1 MPLAM
6 VDFGTVL
13 LLGLALLIVFA
24 FEFVNG
30 FHDTANAVATVIY
43 TNSLRPWVA
52 VIWSGICN
60 FAGVFFG
67 GIAVAYAIVHLL
79 PVDLLVDIN
88 TRAGLAMVFA
98 LLISAIVWNW
108 GTWYLALPASSSHA
122 LIGSILGVG
131 LANSALSGHG
141 WAAGVNWSKAAE
153 VGLGL
158 LLSPLIGFLLAAML
172 LCAMKL
178 LARNPEL
185 YSTPRNGQP
194 PPWWIRATLIFT
206 CTGVSVAHG
215 SNDGQKGVGLVMLIL
230 IGFLP
235 AQYALNLD
243 TSPKHVA
250 ELPAIAEQLDAFLAE
265 TGPAEDAADHAG
277 EIRRMIGDATSLADV
292 SHEYR
297 WQLRGMFLHLD
308 EHVRHRV
315 YDLGTNLTPERR
327 TEVNKLR
334 KKLLAPTEHAPTW
347 VLLGVALAL
356 GIGTMIG
363 WQRIVVTVGEKIG
376 KAHLTYGQG
385 AAAELIAMT
394 SIGLAVYSGMPVST
408 THVLSSAVA
417 GTMVANGS
425 GVQAGSVNKILLAWV
440 LTLPAT
446 MLMSATLLW
455 AFRLL

>member
-1 MPLAM
+1 MPFALF
-6 VDFGTVL
+6 DFGTAL
-13 LLGLALLIVFA
+13 MLGLALLIVFA

-98 LLISAIVWNW
+98 LLISAIVWNF

-131 LANSALSGHG
+131 LANSALLGRG
-141 WAAGVNWSKAAE
+141 WAAGVNWSKAGE
-153 VGLGL
+153 VALAL
-158 LLSPLIGFLLAAML
+158 LLSPLVGFLLAAVL
-172 LCAMKL
+172 LGMMKL
-178 LARNPEL
+178 CFRSPEL
-185 YSTPRNGQP
+185 YSTPRDGQP

-235 AQYALNLD
+235 AQYALNLSTPPQD
-243 TSPKHVA
+243 VAQLAPIAAELDEFLAHTSPA
-250 ELPAIAEQLDAFLAE
+250 DE
-265 TGPAEDAADHAG
+265 ADHAA
-277 EIRRMIGDATSLADV
+277 EIRRMLGSATSLEEV
-292 SHEYR
+292 SAEYR
-297 WQLRGMFLHLD
+297 WQLRAMFLHLD
-308 EHVRHRV
+308 AHVRERMHQV
-315 YDLGTNLTPERR
+315 GSDLQPEDRSR
-327 TEVNKLR
+327 LNKLR
-334 KKLLAPTEHAPTW
+334 KQLLAPTEHAPTW

-356 GIGTMIG
+356 GLGTMIG

-385 AAAELIAMT
+385 AAAELVAMT
-394 SIGLAVYSGMPVST
+394 SIGMAVWGGMPVST

-417 GTMVANGS
+417 GTMVANRS
-425 GVQAGSVNKILLAWV
+425 GVQADSVNKILLAWV

-446 MLMSATLLW
+446 MAMSAGLLCV
-455 AFRLL
+455 FRLL